1 MFLVKASKIT
11 VFAFMMFP
19 VSMAALA
26 TGVVFGCFLLALARN
41 PLEKDTL
48 FANAMI
54 AFVLIESFVFTA
66 LLIGTVVQI
75 LL

>member
-1 MFLVKASKIT
+1 MFLIKASKIL
-11 VFAFMMFP
+11 VLAFIMIPIAM
-19 VSMAALA
+19 SALS
-26 TGVVFGCFLLALARN
+26 TGIVFGCFLIALARN

-66 LLIGTVVQI
+66 LLLGTAVQI